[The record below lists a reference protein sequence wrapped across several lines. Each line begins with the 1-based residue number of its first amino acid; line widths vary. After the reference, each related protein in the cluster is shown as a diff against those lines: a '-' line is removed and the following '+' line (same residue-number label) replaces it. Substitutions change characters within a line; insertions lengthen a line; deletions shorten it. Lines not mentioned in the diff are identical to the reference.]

1 MQVQQCERLK
11 RTTGISPMS
20 VALCRVELHIFIHLH
35 GCNGHLIGTVACHR
49 VLEGQNWVQA
59 HLLHLSKRHRSSVQ
73 TITCV
78 TFVNMPCP
86 SSAPAVVTMTDP
98 SAKMLTTAG
107 RGGTMLLNLIRQR
120 ADTLSIAILGISR
133 DSVVG
138 TGIH

>member
-1 MQVQQCERLK
+1 
-11 RTTGISPMS
+11 MS
-20 VALCRVELHIFIHLH
+20 VALCRVDLHIFIHLH
-35 GCNGHLIGTVACHR
+35 GCNGHLIGTIACNKSFER
-49 VLEGQNWVQA
+49 ADLGASTSSKSN
-59 HLLHLSKRHRSSVQ
+59 KRHRASIQ

-120 ADTLSIAILGISR
+120 VDTLSVALLGISR
-133 DSVVG
+133 K
-138 TGIH
+138 